1 MGRTL
6 RCVRN
11 ISLGLGFIV
20 LILGIFISTESKGK
34 PMNAE
39 TFFSGEQ
46 LAAYRLAHEGQNR
59 LLMEAVRAGLD
70 LNKQGQDRLTLLGFA
85 VVTADRE
92 AIINLMRAGAD
103 PNQVIPNAGSPAVLA
118 ISKYFNPPRT
128 EAVAALLDGGF
139 NPNQLIGEGF
149 PYLFY
154 FVDYNH
160 WQGLKLAIERG
171 GNIDVKASDGTSLLT
186 YIIEGGDYTQ
196 ARELIA
202 AGADVTARSQKGD
215 TALKAIEAQIRRAA
229 PSFREEWREL
239 IVMRELILSK
249 LPDPKDRHTF
259 FTDIAQKKIRENPL

>member
-1 MGRTL
+1 MGNTQRW
-6 RCVRN
+6 VRN
-11 ISLGLGFIV
+11 MSLGPGIIV
-20 LILGIFISTESKGK
+20 VILGIFISTESKGR

-46 LAAYRLAHEGQNR
+46 LAAYRLAHKGQNG
-59 LLMEAVRAGLD
+59 LLVEAVRAGLD
-70 LNKQGQDRLTLLGFA
+70 LNKPGQDRLTLLGFA

-103 PNQVIPNAGSPAVLA
+103 PNQVIPNAGSPAILA
-118 ISKYFNPPRT
+118 IANHYNPPRT
-128 EAVAALLDGGF
+128 EAVAALLDGGY

-154 FVDYNH
+154 FIDYNH
-160 WQGLKLAIERG
+160 WQGLKVAIERG

-196 ARELIA
+196 ARDLIA
-202 AGADVTARSQKGD
+202 SGADVTARSQKGD

-229 PSFREEWREL
+229 PSFRKEWREL
-239 IVMRELILSK
+239 IEMRELILSR
-249 LPDPKDRHTF
+249 LPDPKDRHSV
-259 FTDIAQKKIRENPL
+259 FTDIVEKKIRDNPL